1 MNTDGNFVERVKGT
15 NEVSES
21 KINEIGDD
29 DVANASSMDGDGG
42 FVGVHL
48 FVLVHGF

>member
-1 MNTDGNFVERVKGT
+1 MNTDGAFVEKVKGT

-21 KINEIGDD
+21 KINELNEDH
-29 DVANASSMDGDGG
+29 ANASSIDGDGG

>member
-1 MNTDGNFVERVKGT
+1 MNTYGNFVERVKGT

-21 KINEIGDD
+21 KINEMHD